1 MKAVY
6 PGISLVKLC
15 RLLGITRQAHYQQGW
30 REQITGME
38 QELVLGEVRRIRNDH
53 RRMGGRKLYEMLE
66 PFMLEHGIKMGRD
79 ALFDLLAAHQLLVRR
94 KRRKV
99 STTQSH
105 HWLRKWDNLAAG
117 FSPAGPNELWVS
129 DITYLRMPTGFLY
142 ISLITDACSRK
153 IVGYH
158 IADNLAGIE
167 TLQALRMALELNPL
181 RSAGLIHH
189 SDRGVQYCSDAYV
202 DLLQQHGIKISMT
215 QSGDP
220 LENAMAERVNGII
233 KQEYMDY
240 YKCTSLAQAA
250 EYMQKAVKLYNTQR
264 PHLSIGMLTPEKV
277 HKERLQTE
285 RLW

>member
-1 MKAVY
+1 
-6 PGISLVKLC
+6 
-15 RLLGITRQAHYQQGW
+15 
-30 REQITGME
+30 
-38 QELVLGEVRRIRNDH
+38 
-53 RRMGGRKLYEMLE
+53 
-66 PFMLEHGIKMGRD
+66 
-79 ALFDLLAAHQLLVRR
+79 
-94 KRRKV
+94 
-99 STTQSH
+99 
-105 HWLRKWDNLAAG
+105 
-117 FSPAGPNELWVS
+117 
-129 DITYLRMPTGFLY
+129 
-142 ISLITDACSRK
+142 
-153 IVGYH
+153 
-158 IADNLAGIE
+158 
-167 TLQALRMALELNPL
+167 MALELNPL